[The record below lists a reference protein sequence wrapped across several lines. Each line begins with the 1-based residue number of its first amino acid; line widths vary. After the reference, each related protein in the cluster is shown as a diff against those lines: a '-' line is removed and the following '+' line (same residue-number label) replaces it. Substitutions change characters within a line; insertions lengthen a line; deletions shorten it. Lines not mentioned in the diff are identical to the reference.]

1 MAELAVFELPE
12 KVSEQQN
19 SFLEKAKKSGKIKI
33 GVNETTKAVE
43 RGVAKLVV
51 IAKDVEPKEIVM
63 HLPIICKEK
72 NVPYSFAKSR
82 KELGEKAGIEI
93 ATAAIAVIDE
103 GEAKKELQDL
113 QKKLVELAK

>member
-1 MAELAVFELPE
+1 MAELAKFEVPE
-12 KVSEQQN
+12 KVLEQQN
-19 SFLEKAKKSGKIKI
+19 SFLEKARKNGKIKI

-51 IAKDVEPKEIVM
+51 IAKDVEPQEIVM
-63 HLPIICKEK
+63 HLPLICREK
-72 NVPYSFAKSR
+72 KIAFSFAKSK

-93 ATAAIAVIDE
+93 ATASIAVVDE

-113 QKKLVELAK
+113 QKKLLEMAK